1 MKCKYLFFISLYLL
15 SQITFS
21 QEKTIASFVINGAK
35 KTKISFLKS
44 LIDTRVNTPLDSIML
59 KKDVIE
65 LKRLS
70 AIRHAGFQ
78 VKELQNNK
86 VAVSIY
92 IEENFTIIPDVSFWS
107 ATNNVFA
114 YKLGVYEYNFLGR
127 NITIGGFYQ
136 NNGFSST
143 AFNFKAPNLFS
154 KNWGLAFNYLNWKSK
169 EPIFVNGLA
178 PLYLYNNRSFE
189 ALGLYKINFKN
200 KIDFGINFFR
210 EKFNY
215 LSGDIPEGVVQELDE
230 NKTLFKTVYTYDSL
244 DYYYH
249 YVSGFKSV
257 FYGQYVITD
266 NEAQD
271 KFLIAWNDFFY
282 YKRVKKKG
290 NWATR
295 LRFGLATNNDSP
307 FAPFALDNNVNVRGV
322 GVIVDRGTG
331 SIILNTEYRHTLYD
345 KKNITIQTNT
355 FLDAGTWRNP
365 GGSFNDFTNTN
376 NMRVYSGIG
385 LRFISK
391 KIYNATF
398 RIDYGF
404 SLTNGLDSSESTKGL
419 VFGLGQYF

>member
-1 MKCKYLFFISLYLL
+1 MKYKYFFFISFYLL
-15 SQITFS
+15 SQFTFS
-21 QEKTIASFVINGAK
+21 QGKTISSFVINGAK
-35 KTKISFLKS
+35 KTKVSFLKS
-44 LIDTRVNTPLDSIML
+44 LISTRENTALDSTML

-78 VKELQNNK
+78 VKELQDNK

-92 IEENFTIIPDVSFWS
+92 VEENFTIIPDVSFWS

-127 NITIGGFYQ
+127 NITVGGFYQ
-136 NNGFSST
+136 DNGFSSF

-154 KNWGLAFNYLNWKSK
+154 KKWGLAVNFLNWKSK
-169 EPIFVNGLA
+169 EPIFVDGFA
-178 PLYLYNNRSFE
+178 PLFLYNNISYE
-189 ALGLYKINFKN
+189 ALALYKINFKS
-200 KIDFGINFFR
+200 KLYFGINIFK

-215 LSGDIPEGVVQELDE
+215 ISGDISDDVIRELDE
-230 NKTLFKTVYTYDSL
+230 NKTLFKAVYTYDNL
-244 DYYYH
+244 DYYYQ
-249 YVSGFKSV
+249 YVSGFKSE
-257 FYGQYVITD
+257 FFGQYVVTD

-271 KFLIAWNDFFY
+271 TFVIAWNDFFY
-282 YKRVKKKG
+282 YKRIKEKG

-295 LRFGLATNNDSP
+295 LRLGLATNNDSP

-322 GVIVDRGTG
+322 GIIVDRGTG

-345 KKNITIQTNT
+345 KKNFAVQANG

-365 GGSFNDFTNTN
+365 GGALSDFTNSD
-376 NMRVYSGIG
+376 NMRIYSGVG

-404 SLTNGLDSSESTKGL
+404 SLTNGLDANESTQGL

>member
-1 MKCKYLFFISLYLL
+1 MSCKYFFFIGLFLY
-15 SQITFS
+15 SQITFP
-21 QEKTIASFVINGAK
+21 QEKTISSFVINGAK
-35 KTKISFLKS
+35 KTKVSFLKK
-44 LIDTRVNTPLDSIML
+44 LIDTKVNTPLDSTVL
-59 KKDVIE
+59 KKDIVE

-70 AIRHAGFQ
+70 AIVHAGFQ
-78 VKELQNNK
+78 VKELEGNN

-92 IEENFTIIPDVSFWS
+92 IEENFTIIPDISFWS

-154 KNWGLAFNYLNWKSK
+154 KKWGLALNYLNWKSK
-169 EPIFVNGLA
+169 EPIFANGLA
-178 PLYLYNNRSFE
+178 PLFLYNNISLE
-189 ALGLYKINFKN
+189 ALGLFKINFKN
-200 KIDFGINFFR
+200 KLDFGVNVFKEIY
-210 EKFNY
+210 NY
-215 LSGDIPEGVVQELDE
+215 ISGDITDDIVQELDE
-230 NKTLFKTVYTYDSL
+230 RKTLFKAVYTYDNL
-244 DYYYH
+244 DYYYQ

-257 FYGQYVITD
+257 FFGQYVITD

-282 YKRVKKKG
+282 YKRVKDKG

-295 LRFGLATNNDSP
+295 LRIGLATNNDSP

-322 GVIVDRGTG
+322 GIIVDRGTG

-345 KKNITIQTNT
+345 KKSFAIQANG
-355 FLDAGTWRNP
+355 FVDAGTWRNP
-365 GGSFNDFTNTN
+365 GGALSDFTKSD
-376 NMRVYSGIG
+376 NMRVYSGVG

-391 KIYNATF
+391 KIYNAVF

-404 SLTNGLDSSESTKGL
+404 SLTNGLDSNESTQGL

>member
-1 MKCKYLFFISLYLL
+1 MKSKYFFIISMFLVSLV
-15 SQITFS
+15 TFS
-21 QEKTIASFVINGAK
+21 QEKTISSLVINGAK
-35 KTKISFLKS
+35 KTKVSFLKR
-44 LIDTRVNTPLDSIML
+44 LIDTRVNSPLDSTTL
-59 KKDVIE
+59 KKDIIE

-70 AIRHAGFQ
+70 AVVHAGFQ
-78 VKELQNNK
+78 VKELQDNK

-92 IEENFTIIPDVSFWS
+92 IEENFTIIPDISFWS

-154 KNWGLAFNYLNWKSK
+154 KKWGLAFNYLNWKSK
-169 EPIFVNGLA
+169 EPIFFNGFS
-178 PLYLYNNRSFE
+178 PLYVYNNRSFE
-189 ALGLYKINFKN
+189 ILGLHKINFKN
-200 KIDFGINFFR
+200 QLDFGINFFR

-215 LSGDIPEGVVQELDE
+215 LSGDISDDVIQELDE
-230 NKTLFKTVYTYDSL
+230 NKTLFKVVYTHDNL

-282 YKRVKKKG
+282 YKRVKEKG

-295 LRFGLATNNDSP
+295 LRVGLATNNDSP

-322 GVIVDRGTG
+322 GIIVDRGTG
-331 SIILNTEYRHTLYD
+331 SIILNTEYRQTLYD
-345 KKNITIQTNT
+345 KKNIAIQANG

-365 GGSFNDFTNTN
+365 GGSLSDFTDSD
-376 NMRVYSGIG
+376 NMRVYSGVG

-404 SLTNGLDSSESTKGL
+404 SLSNGLDSSESTKGL